1 MNTCFSMMTNVT
13 HSRALVLCLLLANS
27 MIGGRALA
35 EESDKKSPAAVEA
48 KCPIT
53 GEASDTSFASKYEG
67 KTYHFCSAAC
77 VEKFTE
83 ARAKSLYGRL
93 GGKAA
98 IDATVD
104 LFYKKILA
112 DKRVNHFFEDINMKR
127 QIRRQKAFIGTALG
141 GPEPWTGKDLRKAH
155 ASLDL
160 TEADFGAIAEHLQ
173 ASLSE
178 LKVPADLIKEVMTIV
193 GSTKAAVL
201 NQKKPAGEK
210 KPTE

>member
-1 MNTCFSMMTNVT
+1 MTTKAT
-13 HSRALVLCLLLANS
+13 HSRALLCLLLVTLT
-27 MIGGRALA
+27 GGSAFA
-35 EESDKKSPAAVEA
+35 DENGKSSVPATEM

-53 GEASDTSFASKYEG
+53 GKASDASFASKYEG
-67 KTYHFCSAAC
+67 KTYHFCSTSC
-77 VEKFTE
+77 VEKFTK
-83 ARAKSLYGRL
+83 ARAESLYGRL

-127 QIRRQKAFIGTALG
+127 QIRRQKAFISTALG

-155 ASLDL
+155 AGLDL
-160 TEADFGAIAEHLQ
+160 TETDFSVIAQHLQ
-173 ASLSE
+173 ASLTE
-178 LKVPADLIKEVMTIV
+178 LKVPKDLIKEVMTIV

-201 NQKKPAGEK
+201 NQKKP
-210 KPTE
+210 TE